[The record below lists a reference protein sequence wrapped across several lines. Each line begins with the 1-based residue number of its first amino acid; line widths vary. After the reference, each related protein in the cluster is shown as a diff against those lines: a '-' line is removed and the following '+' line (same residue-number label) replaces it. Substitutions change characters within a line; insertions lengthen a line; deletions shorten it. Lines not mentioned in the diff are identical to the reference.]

1 MELTKDLLQTLYKE
15 YNKLYFN
22 NQLGKCSFSLFSK
35 NTSYLGWYC
44 PKVDSKG
51 RPNDKIWIGTGVY
64 WTEETLKRVLVHEMI
79 HMYVYRID
87 GYKHDGILGHGQH
100 FKKQSRRIKKDYN
113 IDTLNLPDVKFI
125 NKKNSPKLWER
136 FLLYL
141 FDR

>member
-1 MELTKDLLQTLYKE
+1 MELTKDLLQTLFKE
-15 YNKLYFN
+15 SIISYILIINWVN
-22 NQLGKCSFSLFSK
+22 VVFSLFSK

-100 FKKQSRRIKKDYN
+100 FKKTKSAYKKR
-113 IDTLNLPDVKFI
+113 L
-125 NKKNSPKLWER
+125 
-136 FLLYL
+136 
-141 FDR
+141 